1 MTNTEA
7 TTLLKRIA
15 DRRMMIHVNGT
26 VMEAEPDE
34 MQEALDLAIA
44 ALERDMWISVNERLP
59 VGGDKSGAVC
69 EDVWMLFDDGSVF
82 CGWMNGCTDTAY
94 YLDGYNDFVLKCPIT
109 RVMAWQPK
117 PDPPK
122 EEI

>member
-1 MTNTEA
+1 MTRE
-7 TTLLKRIA
+7 
-15 DRRMMIHVNGT
+15 
-26 VMEAEPDE
+26 
-34 MQEALDLAIA
+34 EALTAWKQLRSEIDGENHLFVGTINPEMVDLAIA
-44 ALERDMWISVNERLP
+44 ALERERWISVKERLP

-94 YLDGYNDFVLKCPIT
+94 YLDGYNDFVLECPIT

-117 PDPPK
+117 PDQPK
-122 EEI
+122 EETQ